1 MWNQYYYFSDLLK
14 IRVFIK
20 KELAEVFKGQ
30 MTCLGKSNEKY
41 ITFSV
46 PIESKVETFDKIGKG
61 ITKTISYRLQFVGST
76 RFMESSLSNLV
87 NNLAE
92 WIHQIKRKSEI
103 NVKCVIEYKDYDC
116 FLKYTNFKDY
126 KYVGTRFIKK
136 KKKKKT

>member
-1 MWNQYYYFSDLLK
+1 
-14 IRVFIK
+14 
-20 KELAEVFKGQ
+20 

-46 PIESKVETFDKIGKG
+46 PIESKVETFDKTGKE

-92 WIHQIKRKSEI
+92 WIYEIKRKIEI
-103 NVKCVIEYKDYDC
+103 NVKCVIKYKDYDC

-126 KYVGTRFIKK
+126 LIEYKYVGTRFIKK
-136 KKKKKT
+136 KKKKKMKT